1 MSVDIVN
8 LIESNPITKFNGNY
22 QSKLIEKV
30 RNNFTSYEQQL
41 FLSSFY
47 CFLKYDNKIDF
58 VIDFVI
64 DLDNI
69 WKWLGFSQ
77 KVRAKELLEKFF
89 TINKDYK
96 FLLSLEGKQKN
107 TIFALE
113 ASGEKK
119 DVRGGHNKETFML
132 NVDTFKK
139 FCLKAETKKA
149 DEIHDYFIKLETI
162 MFEIANEECHELTQQ
177 LKKIETA
184 KNKEIEEK
192 LIKQKE
198 LDNEKFLLKQFNNA
212 GNMVYIIKV
221 KTFENGT
228 YVVKIGESRI
238 GITGRYNEHKSK
250 YEECILLDCFSVN
263 KSKDFEHF
271 LHSHNIIKPNIV
283 KNLPNHTSENELFL
297 IGSNLTY
304 KLLSKIVNDN
314 IDNYNY
320 KVNELLLEIEN
331 LKFKSQENVTSTYVN
346 KDNELLNEI
355 INTNKILLSKVNS
368 LEQTNK
374 EILTK
379 LNSQQEKKIV
389 TGFNQQLPNLGPR
402 LQKINPETLQLIKVY
417 ESVTEAMNESK
428 HIKRPSVMKAIKE
441 NIIYCGFRWI
451 LVERNLDPNVIHEI
465 KPTKETKVQNLGYIA
480 QLDKDK
486 TNILNVYIDRKT
498 AAHFNGYVSL
508 SALDNPV
515 KNNSLANGFYYMLY
529 NNCDKELTRKF
540 EEINGTP
547 ILYKNGVGQYDANN
561 NLIKEFE
568 CKYDC
573 IKSLAIS
580 DKTLTK
586 ALTKNI
592 AYNGHYYREIG
603 EKLKMI

>member
-30 RNNFTSYEQQL
+30 KNIFTSYEQQL

-47 CFLKYDNKIDF
+47 CYLKYNNKT
-58 VIDFVI
+58 DFVI
-64 DLDNI
+64 DLDNV
-69 WKWLGFSQ
+69 WKWLGFGQ
-77 KVRAKELLEKFF
+77 KVNAKRVLEKNF
-89 TINKDYK
+89 IIDDDYK
-96 FLLSLEGKQKN
+96 ILLCQLAKQDDK
-107 TIFALE
+107 IH
-113 ASGEKK
+113 
-119 DVRGGHNKETFML
+119 GGHNKEIIML

-139 FCLKAETKKA
+139 FCLKADTSKA
-149 DEIHDYFIKLETI
+149 NEIHDYFIKLETI
-162 MFEIANEECHELTQQ
+162 MFEIANEECKELTHQ
-177 LKKIETA
+177 LKKLETT
-184 KNKEIEEK
+184 KNKEMEEK

-221 KTFENGT
+221 KTYENGS

-250 YEECILLDCFSVN
+250 YEECILLDCFCVN

-271 LHSHNIIKPNIV
+271 LHSHNIIKLNIV
-283 KNLPNHTSENELFL
+283 KNLQNHTNENELFL
-297 IGSNLTY
+297 VGGNLTY
-304 KLLSKIVNDN
+304 KVLSKIVNDN

-331 LKFKSQENVTSTYVN
+331 LKFKNQENAVSTHVN
-346 KDNELLNEI
+346 NDNELLKEI
-355 INTNKILLSKVNS
+355 IHTNKILLSKVNS

-374 EILTK
+374 EILSK

-389 TGFNQQLPNLGPR
+389 TGFNEQLPNLGPR

-428 HIKRPSVMKAIKE
+428 HIKRPSIMKAISE
-441 NIIYCGFRWI
+441 HTIYCGFRWL
-451 LVERNLDPNVIHEI
+451 LVERNLDPNVINEI

-486 TNILNVYIDRKT
+486 TKIVNVYIDRKT
-498 AAHFNGYVSL
+498 AANFNGYTSS

-529 NNCDKELTRKF
+529 NNCDDELTSKF
-540 EEINGTP
+540 EEINGAP
-547 ILYKNGVGQYDANN
+547 MLYKNGVGQYDTNN
-561 NLIKEFE
+561 NLVKEFE

-592 AYNGHYYREIG
+592 PYNGHYYKEIG

>member
-1 MSVDIVN
+1 MDIVKAFN
-8 LIESNPITKFNGNY
+8 SNDLHTEVVIKGTKTDPLFRASDIGAVLEISNIRTSIMDFDES
-22 QSKLIEKV
+22 EKV
-30 RNNFTSYEQQL
+30 VHSMNTLGGNQEVTFLTEKGLYKVLFRSRKPIAQRFQDWVCEVIKEIRLNGIYEL
-41 FLSSFY
+41 
-47 CFLKYDNKIDF
+47 
-58 VIDFVI
+58 
-64 DLDNI
+64 
-69 WKWLGFSQ
+69 Q
-77 KVRAKELLEKFF
+77 KEVDQKQKELEQ
-89 TINKDYK
+89 T
-96 FLLSLEGKQKN
+96 KN
-107 TIFALE
+107 EMSA
-113 ASGEKK
+113 
-119 DVRGGHNKETFML
+119 
-132 NVDTFKK
+132 
-139 FCLKAETKKA
+139 
-149 DEIHDYFIKLETI
+149 
-162 MFEIANEECHELTQQ
+162 
-177 LKKIETA
+177 IETT
-184 KNKEIEEK
+184 KNKEMEEK

-221 KTFENGT
+221 KSFENGS

-238 GITGRYNEHKSK
+238 GIMGRYNEHKSK
-250 YEECILLDCFSVN
+250 YEECLLLDCFCVN

-271 LHSHNIIKPNIV
+271 LHSHSIIKPNIV
-283 KNLPNHTSENELFL
+283 KNLPNHDSENELFL

-304 KLLSKIVNDN
+304 KVLSKIVNDN

-331 LKFKSQENVTSTYVN
+331 LKFKNQENAMNTHVN
-346 KDNELLNEI
+346 NDNELLKEI
-355 INTNKILLSKVNS
+355 IHTNKILLSKVNS

-374 EILTK
+374 EILHK

-389 TGFNQQLPNLGPR
+389 TGFNEQIPNLGPR

-428 HIKRPSVMKAIKE
+428 NIKRPSIIKAVAE
-441 NIIYCGFRWI
+441 NTIYCGFRWL
-451 LVERNLDPNVIHEI
+451 LVERNLDPNIIYEI
-465 KPTKETKVQNLGYIA
+465 QPTKETKVQNLGYIA

-486 TNILNVYIDRKT
+486 TKIVNVYIDRKT
-498 AAHFNGYVSL
+498 AAHFNGYTSS

-529 NNCDKELTRKF
+529 NNCDDELTSKF
-540 EEINGTP
+540 EEINGAP
-547 ILYKNGVGQYDANN
+547 MLYKNGVGQYDTNN

-592 AYNGHYYREIG
+592 PYNGHYYKEIG
-603 EKLKMI
+603 AKLKMI

>member
-8 LIESNPITKFNGNY
+8 LIESNPITKLNGNY

-30 RNNFTSYEQQL
+30 KNIFTSYEQQL

-47 CFLKYDNKIDF
+47 CYLKYNNKTDF
-58 VIDFVI
+58 VIN
-64 DLDNI
+64 LDNI

-77 KVRAKELLEKFF
+77 KIKAKQMLEKNF
-89 TINKDYK
+89 IIDNDYK
-96 FLLSLEGKQKN
+96 ILLYQEVKQDDK
-107 TIFALE
+107 IH
-113 ASGEKK
+113 
-119 DVRGGHNKETFML
+119 GGHNKETFML

-139 FCLKAETKKA
+139 FCLKADTKKA

-162 MFEIANEECHELTQQ
+162 MFEIANEECKELTHQ
-177 LKKIETA
+177 LKKLETT
-184 KNKEIEEK
+184 KNKEMEEK

-221 KTFENGT
+221 KTFENGS

-238 GITGRYNEHKSK
+238 GIMGRYNEHKSK
-250 YEECILLDCFSVN
+250 YEKCILLDCFCVN

-271 LHSHNIIKPNIV
+271 LHSHSIIKPNIV
-283 KNLPNHTSENELFL
+283 KNLPNHDSENELFL

-304 KLLSKIVNDN
+304 KVLSKIVNDN

-331 LKFKSQENVTSTYVN
+331 LKFKNQQQNTNTGN
-346 KDNELLNEI
+346 DNELLKEI
-355 INTNKILLSKVNS
+355 IYTNKILLSKVNS

-374 EILTK
+374 EILHK

-389 TGFNQQLPNLGPR
+389 TGFNQQLPHLGPR
-402 LQKINPETLQLIKVY
+402 LQKINPETLKLIKVY

-428 HIKRPSVMKAIKE
+428 NIKRPSIIKAVAE
-441 NIIYCGFRWI
+441 NTIYCGFRWL
-451 LVERNLDPNVIHEI
+451 LVERNLDPNIIYEI
-465 KPTKETKVQNLGYIA
+465 QPTKETKVQNLGYIA

-486 TNILNVYIDRKT
+486 TKIVNVYIDRKT
-498 AAHFNGYVSL
+498 AANFNGYESS

-529 NNCDKELTRKF
+529 NNCDDELTTNF

-547 ILYKNGVGQYDANN
+547 MLYKNGVGQYDTNS
-561 NLIKEFE
+561 NLVKEFE

-592 AYNGHYYREIG
+592 PYNGHYYKEIG
-603 EKLKMI
+603 EKLKMV

>member
-1 MSVDIVN
+1 MDIVKAFNSNN
-8 LIESNPITKFNGNY
+8 LHTEVVIKGTKTDPLFRASDIGVVLEISNIRTSIMDFDES
-22 QSKLIEKV
+22 EKV
-30 RNNFTSYEQQL
+30 VHSMNTLGGNQEVTFLTEKGLYKILFRSRKPIAQRFQNWVCEVIKEIRLNGLYELQ
-41 FLSSFY
+41 
-47 CFLKYDNKIDF
+47 
-58 VIDFVI
+58 
-64 DLDNI
+64 
-69 WKWLGFSQ
+69 
-77 KVRAKELLEKFF
+77 KELEQ
-89 TINKDYK
+89 T
-96 FLLSLEGKQKN
+96 KN
-107 TIFALE
+107 EMSA
-113 ASGEKK
+113 
-119 DVRGGHNKETFML
+119 
-132 NVDTFKK
+132 
-139 FCLKAETKKA
+139 
-149 DEIHDYFIKLETI
+149 
-162 MFEIANEECHELTQQ
+162 
-177 LKKIETA
+177 IETT
-184 KNKEIEEK
+184 KNKEMEEK

-212 GNMVYIIKV
+212 GNIVYIIKV
-221 KTFENGT
+221 KTYENCS

-250 YEECILLDCFSVN
+250 YEECILLDCFCVN

-283 KNLPNHTSENELFL
+283 KNLPNHTNENELFL
-297 IGSNLTY
+297 VGGNLTY
-304 KLLSKIVNDN
+304 KILLKIVNDN

-320 KVNELLLEIEN
+320 KVNELLIEIEN
-331 LKFKSQENVTSTYVN
+331 LKFKNQENAVSAHVN
-346 KDNELLNEI
+346 NDNELLKEI
-355 INTNKILLSKVNS
+355 IHTNKMLLSKVNS

-374 EILTK
+374 EILHK

-389 TGFNQQLPNLGPR
+389 TGFNQQLPHLGPR
-402 LQKINPETLQLIKVY
+402 LQKINPETLQLVKVY

-428 HIKRPSVMKAIKE
+428 HIKRPSVMKAITE
-441 NIIYCGFRWI
+441 CTIYCGFRWL
-451 LVERNLDPNVIHEI
+451 LVERNLDPSIIHEI
-465 KPTKETKVQNLGYIA
+465 QPTKKTKVVNIGYIA

-486 TNILNVYIDRKT
+486 TKIVNVYIDRKT
-498 AAHFNGYVSL
+498 AAHFNGYESS

-529 NNCDKELTRKF
+529 NNCDEELTSKF

-547 ILYKNGVGQYDANN
+547 MLYKNGVGQYDTNN

-568 CKYDC
+568 CKYNC

-592 AYNGHYYREIG
+592 PYNGHYYKELG